1 VGRAGGPEFARG
13 GLPTSGEGVAV
24 LIRSFGWAFAAT
36 AVVLLTALALDG
48 PEAMAVVAI
57 LSLVEV
63 SLSFDNAVV
72 NAAVL
77 RRMSPFWQR
86 MFLTVGVLVAVFG
99 MRLLFPLLVVGVT
112 AALTPWDAL
121 DLSIAQ
127 PHVYAAKLDAA
138 HPAIAAFGGVFL
150 LLIFL
155 DFMFAEREVKWLLP
169 IERPLA
175 RIGRLNQMST
185 MIVLALLAVL
195 WYVLPDRMSGTVL
208 IAGVLGL
215 LTYLIVN
222 TLGEY
227 FESQQD
233 DEEDEAAAEEAGRG
247 GGSGSLA
254 LATGKAALMLFLYLE
269 VLDASF
275 SFDGVVGAFAI
286 SSNIFAIA
294 AGLGVGA
301 LYVRS
306 LTVYLVR
313 EGKLEEYVYLE
324 HGAHYAIGALGI
336 LLLVTIAHPVS
347 DIVTGVIGV
356 FFIVTAFVSS
366 VLHNRRA
373 RQRALVESGE
383 RVEQTARL

>member
-1 VGRAGGPEFARG
+1 M
-13 GLPTSGEGVAV
+13 LM
-24 LIRSFGWAFAAT
+24 RSFGWAFAAT

-99 MRLLFPLLVVGVT
+99 MRLVFPLLVVGVT
-112 AALTPWDAL
+112 AALPPWDAL

-155 DFMFAEREVKWLLP
+155 DFMFTEREVQWLLP

-175 RIGRLNQMST
+175 RIGRLNQVST
-185 MIVLALLAVL
+185 TVVLGLLAVL

-215 LTYLIVN
+215 MSYLVVN
-222 TLGEY
+222 MLGEY
-227 FESQQD
+227 FESQQ
-233 DEEDEAAAEEAGRG
+233 EDEADSRARPPGEAEPGPA
-247 GGSGSLA
+247 GGSGTLA
-254 LATGKAALMLFLYLE
+254 LTTGKAALMLFLYLE

-356 FFIVTAFVSS
+356 FFIATAFVSS

-373 RQRALVESGE
+373 RRRAFGEVGE
-383 RVEQTARL
+383 RAEETARL